1 MWLFKHMREKHD
13 IFTLLLHRE
22 ALLKVFSQGFPRE
35 FYNFTVG
42 LGTLSI

>member
-1 MWLFKHMREKHD
+1 MREKHD
-13 IFTLLLHRE
+13 MLALLLHRE
-22 ALLKVFSQGFPRE
+22 ALLKVFLQSFPGE